1 MHSSTS
7 KIKLL
12 IIDIDSVLTPSK
24 IYGKDGLCLGKEFVD
39 HDWTALKR
47 FKVAGVAVEAI
58 TGDNWNADILYNRQ
72 ISYTLSRGKNK
83 EDFLKDICER
93 NKCKPSDVA
102 YIGDDIFDIGL
113 LQKVGYPFAP
123 LDATE
128 DIFNITFA
136 KRLERRGGE
145 GVIDELFYYLRD
157 NGKIKKLPFK
167 EEFQKIL
174 ELDTLQ
180 KF

>member
-58 TGDNWNADILYNRQ
+58 TGDNWNADILLNRN
-72 ISYTLSRGKNK
+72 ILFTLSRGVKK
-83 EDFLKDICER
+83 EDYLTEICAR
-93 NKCKPSDVA
+93 NNVAPKEIA

-113 LQKVGYPFAP
+113 LKAVGFPFAP
-123 LDATE
+123 NDATE
-128 DIFNITFA
+128 DVFNLTSAFQL
-136 KRLERRGGE
+136 KGKGGDN
-145 GVIDELFYYLRD
+145 VLDELFYHLRD
-157 NGKIKKLPFK
+157 FKLIDHLPFD
-167 EEFQKIL
+167 EEFEEIL
-174 ELDTLQ
+174 KLDTLQ